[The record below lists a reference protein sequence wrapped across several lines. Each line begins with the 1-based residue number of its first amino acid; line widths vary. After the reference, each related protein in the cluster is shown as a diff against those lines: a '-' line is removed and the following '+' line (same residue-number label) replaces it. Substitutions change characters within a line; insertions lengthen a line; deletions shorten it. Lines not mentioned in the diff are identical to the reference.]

1 MADGD
6 TRSLPAAAQAALR
19 NRAVR
24 AVLDGMTQ
32 AQAARVFGVHH
43 NAVNRWVKRYRQ
55 GGWDG
60 LAERRR
66 GRRPGDQAAL
76 SEPQQQEIIALVRD
90 ATPDQLGLAGFLWTR
105 EAVAEL
111 IAQRYGLLLARTTVG
126 GYLRGWGFSPQ
137 RPQRRALEQN
147 PGAVRRW
154 LAETYPAIRAQAKRE
169 GGMVVWLDEMGIR
182 SDAAA
187 GRSWAPVGQTP
198 VIKGTGKRFRVNMI
212 SAISNAGMLRFRLF
226 TGSFSGPVFID
237 FLRRLLRDCSG
248 RKVHLIV
255 DGHPVHRAKAVSAWV
270 GRHGE
275 RIQLH
280 FLPGY
285 SPELNPVE
293 LLNHDVKANAAGR
306 RRPRSAHELRDELR
320 VSVSSPASASGLG
333 PLLQSPDDSICRCL
347 MITPFA
353 CPGDTTMILDT
364 WSPPTRGTVPSIVR
378 FSASVAGF
386 RPTSVTD
393 KTTPSRSAG
402 GQQAANTLQPTGS
415 SRGGVPLMVEK
426 QAGAGS

>member
-1 MADGD
+1 MADED

-24 AVLDGMTQ
+24 AVLAGMTQ
-32 AQAARVFGVHH
+32 AEAARVFGVHH

-55 GGWDG
+55 GGWAG

-66 GRRPGDQAAL
+66 GRRPGEQAAL
-76 SEPQQQEIIALVRD
+76 SEPQQQEVIALVRD

-111 IAQRYGLLLARTTVG
+111 IARRYELLLARTTVG
-126 GYLRGWGFSPQ
+126 AYLRGWGFSPQ

-147 PGAVRRW
+147 PAAVARW
-154 LAETYPAIRAQAKRE
+154 LATEFPAIRAQAKRE
-169 GGMVVWLDEMGIR
+169 GGMVLWLDEMGIR

-198 VIKGTGKRFRVNMI
+198 VMKRTGKRFRVNMI
-212 SAISNAGMLRFRLF
+212 SAVSNAGMLRFRLF
-226 TGSFSGPVFID
+226 TGSFRGPVFID
-237 FLRRLLRDCSG
+237 FLRRLLRDCGG

-270 GRHGE
+270 GRHAE
-275 RIQLH
+275 LH

-306 RRPRSAHELRDELR
+306 RRPRSAKELRHELYGYLR
-320 VSVSSPASASGLG
+320 RRQRQPQVL
-333 PLLQSPDDSICRCL
+333 
-347 MITPFA
+347 
-353 CPGDTTMILDT
+353 
-364 WSPPTRGTVPSIVR
+364 VR
-378 FSASVAGF
+378 FFDYPTTRYAAAS
-386 RPTSVTD
+386 
-393 KTTPSRSAG
+393 
-402 GQQAANTLQPTGS
+402 
-415 SRGGVPLMVEK
+415 
-426 QAGAGS
+426 

>member
-1 MADGD
+1 MADVD
-6 TRSLPAAAQAALR
+6 TRSLPAVAQAALR

-32 AQAARVFGVHH
+32 AAAARVFGVHH
-43 NAVNRWVKRYRQ
+43 NAVNRWIKRYRE
-55 GGWDG
+55 GGWAG
-60 LAERRR
+60 LGEQRR
-66 GRRPGDQAAL
+66 GRRPGEQAAL
-76 SEPQQQEIIALVRD
+76 SQHQQQEVMALVRGS
-90 ATPDQLGLAGFLWTR
+90 TPDQLGLPGFLWTR
-105 EAVAEL
+105 DAVAEL
-111 IAQRYGLLLARTTVG
+111 IGQRYGLLLARTTVG

-147 PGAVRRW
+147 PAAVRRW

-169 GGMVVWLDEMGIR
+169 GGVVLWLDEMGIG

-198 VIKGTGKRFRVNMI
+198 VIKRTGKRFRVNMI
-212 SAISNAGMLRFRLF
+212 SAVSNAGTLRFRPF

-237 FLRRLLRDCSG
+237 FLGRLLRDCGG

-255 DGHPVHRAKAVSAWV
+255 DGHPVHRAEAVSAWV
-270 GRHGE
+270 GRHAE

-306 RRPRSAHELRDELR
+306 RRPRSADELR
-320 VSVSSPASASGLG
+320 AELHGYLRWRQRHPEVL
-333 PLLQSPDDSICRCL
+333 
-347 MITPFA
+347 
-353 CPGDTTMILDT
+353 
-364 WSPPTRGTVPSIVR
+364 VR
-378 FSASVAGF
+378 FFQHPTTRYAAAS
-386 RPTSVTD
+386 
-393 KTTPSRSAG
+393 
-402 GQQAANTLQPTGS
+402 
-415 SRGGVPLMVEK
+415 
-426 QAGAGS
+426 

>member
-1 MADGD
+1 MADED
-6 TRSLPAAAQAALR
+6 TRSLPAAAQAALG

-24 AVLDGMTQ
+24 AVLGGMTQ

-43 NAVNRWVKRYRQ
+43 NAVNRWIKRYRE
-55 GGWDG
+55 GGWEG

-66 GRRPGDQAAL
+66 GRRPGEQAAL
-76 SEPQQQEIIALVRD
+76 SEPQQQEVIALVRD

-105 EAVAEL
+105 DAVAEL
-111 IAQRYGLLLARTTVG
+111 IARRYGLLLARTTVG

-147 PGAVRRW
+147 PAAVRRW
-154 LAETYPAIRAQAKRE
+154 LTTDYPAIRAQARRE
-169 GGMVVWLDEMGIR
+169 GGLVLWLDEMGIR

-212 SAISNAGMLRFRLF
+212 SAVSNAGMLRFRLF
-226 TGSFSGPVFID
+226 TGSFTGRVFVD
-237 FLRRLLRDCSG
+237 FLGRLLRDCAG

-255 DGHPVHRAKAVSAWV
+255 DGHPVHRAKLVSAWV
-270 GRHGE
+270 GRHAE
-275 RIQLH
+275 QIQLH

-306 RRPRSAHELRDELR
+306 RRPRSAKELRAELHGYLR
-320 VSVSSPASASGLG
+320 RRQRHPEVL
-333 PLLQSPDDSICRCL
+333 
-347 MITPFA
+347 
-353 CPGDTTMILDT
+353 
-364 WSPPTRGTVPSIVR
+364 VR
-378 FSASVAGF
+378 FFQHPATRYAAAS
-386 RPTSVTD
+386 
-393 KTTPSRSAG
+393 
-402 GQQAANTLQPTGS
+402 
-415 SRGGVPLMVEK
+415 
-426 QAGAGS
+426 